1 MTQETP
7 APARE
12 EARDTEL
19 PFISVVVPVRNGER
33 SLDACLGS
41 LVAQD
46 YPSDRHEI
54 LVVDNGS
61 TDRTAEI
68 IGSHPVRHLRE
79 PQRGVSYARN
89 RGIEEAR
96 GEIVA
101 FLDGDCTADPTW
113 LRGIA
118 EPFSD
123 PEVGCVAGE
132 LRHIEPTT
140 PAERQAKRLLGRWQ
154 QFAFSSNPPYAITAN
169 AAYRREV
176 FDQIGRFD
184 PKLPRAQDVEIGLR
198 FHARSPL
205 RLAYGDKAIARHHHR
220 ATQLGFFRQQLGWAY
235 GAGLVGAK
243 HRELL
248 GHRGAPRIREVGT
261 AIRGLW
267 LVLLAGARGRARRE
281 WLEDAWFN
289 LMRQVG
295 WFIGGWAGV
304 ARGSLHWR

>member
-1 MTQETP
+1 VIREKL
-7 APARE
+7 APLTRARSQQ
-12 EARDTEL
+12 L
-19 PFISVVVPVRNGER
+19 PYVSVVVPVRNGER
-33 SLDACLGS
+33 SLDSCLGS
-41 LVAQD
+41 LAAQD
-46 YPSDRHEI
+46 YPPDRHEI

-61 TDRTAEI
+61 TDRTPEI
-68 IGSHPVRHLRE
+68 IDSYPVRHLHE
-79 PQRGVSYARN
+79 PRRGVSHARN
-89 RGIEEAR
+89 RGIEAAR

-101 FLDGDCTADPTW
+101 FLDGDCTADPSW

-140 PAERQAKRLLGRWQ
+140 AAERQAKRLLGRWQ

-184 PKLPRAQDVEIGLR
+184 PRLPRAQDVEIGLR
-198 FHARSPL
+198 FHDRSPL
-205 RLAYGDKAIARHHHR
+205 RMEYGGEAIARHQHR
-220 ATQLGFFRQQLGWAY
+220 PTQLGFFRQQLGWAY

-243 HRELL
+243 HRKLL
-248 GHRGAPRIREVGT
+248 GHRGAPKLREVGN

-267 LVLLAGARGRARRE
+267 LVLAARARGRARPE
-281 WLEDAWFN
+281 HLEDAWFN
-289 LMRQVG
+289 LMRQIA
-295 WFIGGWAGV
+295 WWTGGWAGI